1 MNSTRRIRFGVSVG
15 ALAASVLLLPALVKA
30 RSSDS
35 DPGSS
40 PPALNADDS
49 AREELGETIE
59 IYMLARMKRA
69 LMLTDVQEHKV
80 VPLVEE
86 LNAVRRE
93 TNRGRRLTM
102 MKLHPLVE
110 DETAK
115 DPDILTLLDHLQE
128 IESRLRQQELSTRA
142 ELRTT
147 LTPRQ
152 QALFIIFQERF
163 RHEIEERLRRFQR
176 GANAPGP
183 GGGPMR
189 NPPEPGRPR
198 PRR

>member
-1 MNSTRRIRFGVSVG
+1 MNSTRRIRVGVAVG
-15 ALAASVLLLPALVKA
+15 ALAASVLLLPTLVEA
-30 RSSDS
+30 QSSDS
-35 DPGSS
+35 DPAAS
-40 PPALNADDS
+40 PPAMNADDS

-59 IYMLARMKRA
+59 IYMLARMKRT
-69 LMLTDVQEHKV
+69 LMLTDAQERKV

-110 DETAK
+110 DETAN
-115 DPDILTLLDHLQE
+115 DPEIVTLLNHLEE
-128 IESRLRQQELSTRA
+128 IDARLRQKELSTRA

-152 QALFIIFQERF
+152 QARFIIFQERF
-163 RHEIEERLRRFQR
+163 RHEMEERLRRIQR

-189 NPPEPGRPR
+189 NPPQPGRPR